1 MWIVCGAGRVMA
13 DREWI
18 WRGMIGD
25 WRDEWDLKRRGP
37 YRSVNRHDTCRVA
50 VDTIVE
56 QKWRSLSRREPVMA
70 HLKLPHQE
78 ARKLL
83 RLLNQEGIN
92 SETLFPG
99 YEGVAHS
106 LAEREYWDIPQRAT
120 YWMKA

>member
-1 MWIVCGAGRVMA
+1 MV
-13 DREWI
+13 DRESI

-25 WRDEWDLKRRGP
+25 WQDEWDLKRRGS
-37 YRSVNRHDTCRVA
+37 YRTVNSHDTYRVA

-56 QKWRSLSRREPVMA
+56 QKWRSLSCGEPVMA

-78 ARKLL
+78 ARKSL

-92 SETLFPG
+92 SATLFPG
-99 YEGVAHS
+99 YQGVAHS
-106 LAEREYWDIPQRAT
+106 LAEREYWDVPERAT